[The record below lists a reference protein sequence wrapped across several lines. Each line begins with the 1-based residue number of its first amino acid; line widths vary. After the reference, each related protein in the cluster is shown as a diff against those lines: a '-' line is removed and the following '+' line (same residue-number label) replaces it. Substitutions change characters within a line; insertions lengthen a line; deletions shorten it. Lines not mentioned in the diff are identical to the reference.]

1 MVKRRNSTKGD
12 VTKQEL
18 MSAASKVFDKNG
30 FINAIITD
38 ISREAG
44 KSTGTFYI
52 YFKNKSEVLKAL
64 VDQFDSELLK
74 NVALIE
80 RDSLED
86 LPNPLLWKERI
97 RSIWQVYSTHRAIFF
112 ALAQAAAVS
121 PEFHA
126 AERRLRQRAF
136 EDFQHLIKTQ
146 QAKGLCQDLDPA
158 VTAIALEAML
168 DGFLYECLAEPGHKV
183 HSEDEFDHAIET
195 LINLID
201 VILQSRNTLTK

>member
-1 MVKRRNSTKGD
+1 
-12 VTKQEL
+12 
-18 MSAASKVFDKNG
+18 MSAASKIFDKNG
-30 FINAIITD
+30 FINAIVTD

-52 YFKNKSEVLKAL
+52 YFKSKSEVLTAL
-64 VDQFDSELLK
+64 VDQFDAELLK
-74 NVALIE
+74 NVTLIE
-80 RDSLED
+80 GGSSTSLPD
-86 LPNPLLWKERI
+86 PLLWKERI

-112 ALAQAAAVS
+112 ALSQAAAVS

-126 AERRLRQRAF
+126 AQQRLRQRAF

-146 QAKGLCQDLDPA
+146 QAKGLCQNLDPA
-158 VTAIALEAML
+158 LSAIALEAML

-195 LINLID
+195 LISLID
-201 VILQSRNTLTK
+201 VILQSSTAPTQ